1 MQEGGE
7 HALSGEVTKAKMPHQ
22 PRQAGNLQQGQ
33 GSLPIS
39 EHPSPFM
46 PTWQQG
52 VLPKGPLKASLT
64 LRWHKGTN
72 NVCPRE
78 TPGTGV
84 PHHRH
89 LAPWG
94 LPKEASNRSHVMS
107 RMFFLRE
114 SFVYLGAR
122 MAEWVAPF
130 GQPAL
135 SPTWEPGPCPQ
146 TVCSQRK
153 CGA

>member
-1 MQEGGE
+1 MHGAGK
-7 HALSGEVTKAKMPHQ
+7 L
-22 PRQAGNLQQGQ
+22 PRLKCHIGHVRLETRSRVRGLHPSQ
-33 GSLPIS
+33 
-39 EHPSPFM
+39 EHPSPCM

-72 NVCPRE
+72 KVCPRE
-78 TPGTGV
+78 TPGTAV

-89 LAPWG
+89 LAPRVCQRR
-94 LPKEASNRSHVMS
+94 PQIAPMS
-107 RMFFLRE
+107 CQGCFYLRE
-114 SFVYLGAR
+114 SVVHLGAR
-122 MAEWVAPF
+122 MAEWGPHF

-135 SPTWEPGPCPQ
+135 SPRWEPGSCPQ